1 MAAPLSKTVWLLPA
15 IYIIHNAE
23 EYLYIGRFAAEHDI
37 HTPMTESPQAII
49 YATILGLAAMIASY
63 KYAKKTNSDFWLLAI
78 IGALF
83 LNGVTHSIQAIY
95 YRDYVPGLITSLI
108 FYLPLCGYLL
118 ISSFRHRL
126 LETRQIPQLILA
138 SLLITAVI
146 LGLSFGMLAITGLM
160 IAG

>member
-1 MAAPLSKTVWLLPA
+1 MAAPLRKTNWLIPA

-23 EYLYIGRFAAEHDI
+23 EYLFIGRFAAKHEI

-63 KYAKKTNSDFWLLAI
+63 KYAKKTDSNFWLLAI

-83 LNGVTHSIQAIY
+83 LNGVTHSLQAIY
-95 YRDYVPGLITSLI
+95 FLDYVPGLMTSLV

-118 ISSFRHRL
+118 ISSFRHGL
-126 LETRQIPQLILA
+126 LETRQIPMIILA

-146 LGLSFGMLAITGLM
+146 LIFSFGMAR
-160 IAG
+160 IA